1 MKVVIDTN
9 VLVSGFFFTGAPSR
23 ILKAWKA
30 GQLEPVMTAEIF
42 DEYRE
47 VLIRLSGEYPSIEV
61 GALIDLIA
69 VEIPIVK
76 PRKLRRKVCDDVDD
90 DKFFACALAA
100 GIKVIISG
108 DKHLLRESGTFDVV
122 VLKPAEFVANYL

>member
-1 MKVVIDTN
+1 MKVVVDTN
-9 VLVSGFFFTGAPSR
+9 VLVSGFFFAGAPSR

-30 GQLEPVMTAEIF
+30 GQLEPVMTADIF

-47 VLIRLSGEYPSIEV
+47 VLIRLSRKYSSVEV

-76 PRKLRRKVCDDVDD
+76 PRKLRKKVCNDVDD

-100 GIKVIISG
+100 GIKIIISG

-122 VLKPAEFVANYL
+122 VLKPAEFVASYL